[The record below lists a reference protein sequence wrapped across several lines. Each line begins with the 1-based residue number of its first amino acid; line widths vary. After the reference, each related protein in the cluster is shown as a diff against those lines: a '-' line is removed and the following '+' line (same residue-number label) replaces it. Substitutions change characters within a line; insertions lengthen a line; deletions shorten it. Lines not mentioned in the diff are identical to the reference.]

1 MMNGICAT
9 HCLLRYN
16 YRMAD
21 VQVGLLYDQLL
32 DFNNSIDNKPCIF
45 SIYWDLFQPLIREGK
60 VLLFSPEDE
69 TKPAS
74 WIFGLRLVDNKRNI
88 EELNVYFNQKQIEI
102 RLFYPIN
109 SHLHISKQFEAEA
122 QVLTNYT
129 ARLL

>member
-1 MMNGICAT
+1 MGSVRHIVYSDIIIGWPTSRLGYYMT
-9 HCLLRYN
+9 N
-16 YRMAD
+16 YLILII
-21 VQVGLLYDQLL
+21 VLITNPV
-32 DFNNSIDNKPCIF
+32 FF